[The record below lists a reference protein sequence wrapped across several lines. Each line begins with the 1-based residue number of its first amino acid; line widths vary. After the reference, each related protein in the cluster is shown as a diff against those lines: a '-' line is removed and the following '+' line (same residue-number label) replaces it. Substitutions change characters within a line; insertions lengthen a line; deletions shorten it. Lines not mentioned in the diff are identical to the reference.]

1 MNIPVFII
9 ELICFMASL
18 TLFTRETTP
27 RYLRLFTVFLLI
39 TIVVE
44 SGSAKLEADG
54 LDIIPIYNIFTAF
67 EFEFYLLMI
76 RFIVH
81 SRRVKKIMLW
91 LLLIYPVLVLLNVMF
106 VQQGYFH
113 TYTYS
118 VGCVLVV
125 ASSMYYFFEI
135 FRLPT
140 SVNLVREPAFWLC
153 TALLFYYC
161 CTFTCVG
168 LWNQMDGLPKVI
180 LNNVS
185 NILTILNFLLYSLF
199 SIAFLC
205 HIRIRK
211 HAL

>member
-18 TLFTRETTP
+18 TLFTRGTTSW
-27 RYLRLFTVFLLI
+27 YLKLFTGFLLI

-54 LDIIPIYNIFTAF
+54 LNIIPIYNIFTAF

-81 SRRVKKIMLW
+81 SRRVKKIML
-91 LLLIYPVLVLLNVMF
+91 LLLFLYPVLVLLNVMF
-106 VQQGYFH
+106 IQVGDFH
-113 TYTYS
+113 TITYS
-118 VGCVLVV
+118 LGCLLVV
-125 ASSMYYFFEI
+125 ACSMYYFFEI

-161 CTFTCVG
+161 CTFTLVG
-168 LWNQMDGLPKVI
+168 LWNQLEGLPQVI
-180 LNNVS
+180 LKNVR